1 MRGALIAVTFVVA
14 ACQNDHGVTVTVH
27 PGNAAVTKVR
37 LYVGV
42 GDSTTTDLTDD
53 SMVTV
58 TNAEYWTRDPGNE
71 IDLLDVTNH
80 GDVTFNYDT
89 SETIPVVIA
98 IGYDDQGQPIAAGV
112 ADTLVP
118 ATGRNDFLIY
128 DITLVAA
135 DPFSQTSSP
144 MQVGL
149 WSPTTTD
156 LLHAS
161 CAGIIDASKD
171 HPYFVVLD
179 NDQDCDGLLDGSAG
193 ECTPDIYHGTRGAD
207 PAKADCLFPTMAANG
222 LGGACQ
228 LGGSP
233 CTDATP
239 VTMESCQPST
249 TCLPTSLCA
258 AGVCPATHPKD
269 FECAADL
276 VASGVSVS
284 GQAHYDCVIATDTSG
299 KVCNN
304 ETLALDR
311 PPTGGYDCTDFEIGD
326 STTALGNSIKQTNV
340 TFNANSLDA
349 AVSCA
354 ATIGVAGTPTN
365 ITQALSGFVNFT
377 LKNTGGVAIPIVF
390 TFNKAGCS
398 VAAAHCALDVRTFD
412 DPSQTRCAAGWQ
424 PPTPVDIATSVTDV
438 SDPTLTD
445 DQKIIFYV
453 SGGAIYTAT
462 KGATGWMMPTSL
474 GLLTVDNRSPDVT
487 SVGVVSGT
495 TLVYTAAVATNR
507 SIIIATR
514 SAVDMPFDAGVA
526 LVDPTISSFT
536 AATFAPTNP
545 NDASGTKRLIAAGNL
560 TGGTQQLL
568 DVTYLAST
576 ITSVNQ
582 ITIMNGPTNP
592 DKPHLTSDGLHLYFE
607 GTDQGRVTLWVAS
620 RTTIDDQ
627 FTYAVELDELALPGP
642 NSYSGG
648 AWVGPNGRVMYF
660 TQTNAQGINRIFTT
674 TRANL

>member
-1 MRGALIAVTFVVA
+1 MTFVVA

-27 PGNAAVTKVR
+27 PNSAAVTKIR

-71 IDLLDVTNH
+71 IDLLDVSK
-80 GDVTFNYDT
+80 GSVTFNYDT

-112 ADTLVP
+112 ADTLIP

-128 DITLVAA
+128 DIMLVPA

-207 PAKADCLFPTMAANG
+207 PAKADCLFPTIVATNG

-249 TCLPTSLCA
+249 TCLPTSLC
-258 AGVCPATHPKD
+258 GVCPPTHPKD

-276 VASGVSVS
+276 IASGVSVS
-284 GQAHYDCVIATDTSG
+284 AQAHYDCVVATDTSG
-299 KVCNN
+299 NVCDH

-311 PPTGGYDCTDFEIGD
+311 PPTGGYDCTDFDIGD
-326 STTALGNSIKQTNV
+326 SRTALGSSIKQGNV
-340 TFNANSLDA
+340 TFSAHSLTTA
-349 AVSCA
+349 ASCA
-354 ATIGVAGTPTN
+354 ATIGVDGSPGN

-390 TFNKAGCS
+390 TFNKSGCS
-398 VAAAHCALDVRTFD
+398 LTAARCTLDIQTFN

-424 PPTPVDIATSVTDV
+424 PATMLEVATSITEVA
-438 SDPTLTD
+438 DPSLTD
-445 DQKIIFYV
+445 DQKTIFYV
-453 SGGAIYTAT
+453 SGGAIFTANKT
-462 KGATGWMMPTSL
+462 ATGWSTPMSL
-474 GLLTVDNRSPDVT
+474 GLPTTDNRSPDV
-487 SVGVVSGT
+487 GGMGT
-495 TLVYTAAVATNR
+495 TLVYTADAGVGRA
-507 SIIIATR
+507 IYIATR
-514 SAVDMPFDAGVA
+514 ATVGVSFVQGVP
-526 LVDPTISSFT
+526 LIDPSGTPSSFT

-545 NDASGTKRLIAAGNL
+545 QDAAGTEHVIAAG
-560 TGGTQQLL
+560 TIGGGSQQLY
-568 DVTYLAST
+568 DVAYHSATST
-576 ITSVNQ
+576 IDSITPIMIANSPTS
-582 ITIMNGPTNP
+582 P
-592 DKPHLTSDGLHLYFE
+592 DKPHLTPDGLQLYFE
-607 GTDQGRVTLWVAS
+607 GTDQASVTLYVAS
-620 RTTIDDQ
+620 RTTIDDA
-627 FTYAVELDELALPGP
+627 FTYAVELRELSTPNPGA
-642 NSYSGG
+642 YTGG
-648 AWVGPNGRVMYF
+648 AWVAPAGRTMYF
-660 TQTNAQGINRIFTT
+660 TQQNAQGLRRTYVT